1 MSWARTLRS
10 SELQPLHSSASCGVP
25 VFAYFEYC
33 WPYYS
38 LYCSINGNCLT
49 PTLFREVI
57 TSQFR
62 DVFLARVISITDLN
76 VILLNP
82 EGTTGVVAQNSKYE
96 TKGKADGQVLVQS
109 ATTIVQVEEQNGK
122 KVMSIFEAQTVDE
135 Q

>member
-1 MSWARTLRS
+1 MHYHACLSMRALFQEDDAVAIS
-10 SELQPLHSSASCGVP
+10 ALADELSEDAQIN
-25 VFAYFEYC
+25 
-33 WPYYS
+33 
-38 LYCSINGNCLT
+38 INGNCLT

-122 KVMSIFEAQTVDE
+122 KVIMSIFEARTVDE